1 MKAQGL
7 HIDSVNGIGG
17 ISKKAP
23 FVMQTLAD
31 VLNMP
36 IRIVRSQQT
45 CALGAAMFAAVA
57 AGVYRDIMEAMK
69 YMGSDVE
76 VEYKPDT
83 RRVRVYET
91 LYKKYL
97 ELAKN
102 AEYINL

>member
-1 MKAQGL
+1 
-7 HIDSVNGIGG
+7 
-17 ISKKAP
+17 
-23 FVMQTLAD
+23 
-31 VLNMP
+31 
-36 IRIVRSQQT
+36 
-45 CALGAAMFAAVA
+45 
-57 AGVYRDIMEAMK
+57 MEAMK

-83 RRVRVYET
+83 RRARVYET